1 MQEVTVS
8 ALSESDIIL
17 YILDGKRAPKKEE
30 EVIASLIK
38 EAGVPTVCAIN
49 KKDILTKE
57 EEEDVRFFL
66 KNRFEKSPILLTSAE
81 KDDGIDEL
89 LIELF
94 RLAPEGELMY
104 DENSY
109 TDQNLEF
116 RISEIIREKTI
127 NLLEDELPHTIFV
140 EVSDL
145 EYDENENKV
154 WIRAFINTERD
165 GQKGIIVG
173 KGGENIKKIRQAS
186 FKDIKKIFPG
196 SKLEL
201 DLRVKA
207 VAKWR
212 NNQAVLDKIFRDM
225 NK

>member
-1 MQEVTVS
+1 M
-8 ALSESDIIL
+8 
-17 YILDGKRAPKKEE
+17 
-30 EVIASLIK
+30 
-38 EAGVPTVCAIN
+38 
-49 KKDILTKE
+49 
-57 EEEDVRFFL
+57 
-66 KNRFEKSPILLTSAE
+66 
-81 KDDGIDEL
+81 
-89 LIELF
+89 
-94 RLAPEGELMY
+94 
-104 DENSY
+104 
-109 TDQNLEF
+109 
-116 RISEIIREKTI
+116 
-127 NLLEDELPHTIFV
+127 
-140 EVSDL
+140 SDL